1 VERVDLSGLTGMTAA
16 VIRQVRDFAPFLR
29 KYGFRA
35 GTPETLTA
43 LRCLAEADLST
54 PEQLFFALRSIYARS
69 PAEWGSFP
77 HLFKRHFLNRGI
89 RFEEKKRVQVEDL
102 SGHSRGP
109 GSTQDRPP
117 IASFAMQPG
126 SSPSQGER
134 YALQA
139 DLDQLRAVLAVSK
152 RALRQFDSPPGRRFR
167 RGGRDRVNLRA
178 TMRESVRYAG
188 EPLRLRWKQY
198 RPDRPS
204 VVLLID
210 ISGSMK
216 EYAPFMTALAWSFTR
231 LRLRCEVFV
240 FSTRLKRVTHLVA
253 RKAVTGIPVSELT
266 ELKGGTRIGEAL
278 EELQYRYGGLLRRHT
293 SVIIVSDGFN
303 AGHPERLRSALKA
316 LTERVRHVVWLNPL
330 LGDPGYE
337 PISSGMSIAM
347 PYIHRLVDV
356 HDLDSWRKAV
366 EGQIFRPNSEPVK
379 PVHLLV
385 DSVSRAG
392 KGESDPG
399 GESPGSAAGPG
410 SGG

>member
-1 VERVDLSGLTGMTAA
+1 MERIDLSGLTKMTATL
-16 VIRQVRDFAPFLR
+16 IRQVQDFAPFLR
-29 KYGFRA
+29 KYGFRV
-35 GTPETLTA
+35 GTPETLAA
-43 LRCLAEADLST
+43 LKCLEEADLSM
-54 PEQLFFALRSIYARS
+54 PEQLFFALRSVYARS
-69 PAEWGSFP
+69 PVEWASFP
-77 HLFKRHFLNRGI
+77 HLFERHFLNRGT
-89 RFEEKKRVQVEDL
+89 RLEEKKRVQLEDR

-109 GSTQDRPP
+109 AVTQDHSSTV
-117 IASFAMQPG
+117 SFAMQPG
-126 SSPSQGER
+126 SSPNQGER

-139 DLDQLRAVLAVSK
+139 DSNQLQAVLAVTK

-188 EPLRLRWKQY
+188 EPLRLRWQQY

-231 LRLRCEVFV
+231 LRLRSEVFV

-253 RKAVTGIPVSELT
+253 RKAVKGITVSELT

-278 EELQYRYGGLLRRHT
+278 EELQHRYGGLLRRHT
-293 SVIIVSDGFN
+293 FVIIVSDGFD
-303 AGHPERLRSALKA
+303 AGHPERLRSALQS
-316 LTERVRHVVWLNPL
+316 LSERVRHMVWINPL

-337 PISSGMSIAM
+337 PISSGMTIAR

-356 HDLDSWRKAV
+356 HDLDSWREAV
-366 EGQIFRPNSEPVK
+366 ESQIFRPI
-379 PVHLLV
+379 
-385 DSVSRAG
+385 
-392 KGESDPG
+392 SDPVTPLPLILDSASPS
-399 GESPGSAAGPG
+399 GEGDTNPEV
-410 SGG
+410 